1 MNFIAAPL
9 AAQAPQA
16 ARNQRAFGRLALSFA
31 AHGPT
36 TRIENFYQE
45 GSLKAR
51 LPRPAEPGICEAV
64 LMNISGGVAGGDDL
78 ATEIT
83 LAPGASATIATAAAE
98 RIYRSLGPASEIH
111 THIDVAE
118 AAQLA
123 YLPQETI
130 LFDGFALNRT
140 LTIALAPSSTYL
152 GVETL
157 IFGRQSMGEAV
168 TKGFLRDRICLHQD
182 GKLIYQDQTRLEGD
196 ISAQLQRTTTAAGA
210 IAMASLIYAAPD
222 AAIKLQPVRT
232 ALQGATAGVTLMEG
246 ILIARI
252 LAPSAAT
259 LRHYVI
265 AALSLC
271 QGGRALPR
279 VWQS

>member
-9 AAQAPQA
+9 AAPAPLA
-16 ARNQRAFGRLALSFA
+16 ERNQRAYGRLALSFA
-31 AHGPT
+31 ANGPA
-36 TRIENFYQE
+36 TRIQNFYQE

-78 ATEIT
+78 ATQIS
-83 LAPGASATIATAAAE
+83 LAPGAHAAIATAAAE

-152 GVETL
+152 GVESI
-157 IFGRQSMGEAV
+157 IFGRQSMGEVIAQ
-168 TKGFLRDRICLHQD
+168 GFLRDAITLTRNGQLIIQD
-182 GKLIYQDQTRLEGD
+182 STRLDGA
-196 ISAQLQRTTTAAGA
+196 IAAKLRRPATAAGA

-222 AAIKLQPVRT
+222 AAAKLQPVRT
-232 ALQGATAGVTLMEG
+232 ALQGATAGATLMEG

-252 LAPSAAT
+252 LAPNAAT